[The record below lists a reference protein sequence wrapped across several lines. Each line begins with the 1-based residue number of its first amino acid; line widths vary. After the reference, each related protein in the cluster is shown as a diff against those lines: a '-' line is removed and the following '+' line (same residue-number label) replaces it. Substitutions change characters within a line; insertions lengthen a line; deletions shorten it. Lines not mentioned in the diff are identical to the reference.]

1 MQQAQHIG
9 LLLLVVAGAGLGLTV
24 QERVEQA
31 GRVWAVTMA
40 HCGEYGWQDELRTVN
55 QTLAGECK
63 QCFGK
68 VGDWATVA
76 GLERGRACIAQY
88 EPAVE
93 EECGQMLD
101 RVGEGGFQQQDIQ
114 QALVCWENCNL
125 HTIAEK
131 CSVIEDHSLAWLCM
145 LGHRIAGHQYAELA
159 VLGEDPEE
167 KGGPLEQSLLQQTG
181 QSAVAELCRIHNAVL
196 CFTCRGLLVPLT
208 SQQWT
213 VS

>member
-101 RVGEGGFQQQDIQ
+101 RGR
-114 QALVCWENCNL
+114 A
-125 HTIAEK
+125 A
-131 CSVIEDHSLAWLCM
+131 SSS
-145 LGHRIAGHQYAELA
+145 RISSRHWSAGRTATCT
-159 VLGEDPEE
+159 P
-167 KGGPLEQSLLQQTG
+167 S
-181 QSAVAELCRIHNAVL
+181 RRNAA
-196 CFTCRGLLVPLT
+196 
-208 SQQWT
+208 
-213 VS
+213 

>member
-101 RVGEGGFQQQDIQ
+101 RVGETGPPWRGWSV
-114 QALVCWENCNL
+114 AGPASRSTSPRWRRSAGRCW
-125 HTIAEK
+125 
-131 CSVIEDHSLAWLCM
+131 SV
-145 LGHRIAGHQYAELA
+145 AG
-159 VLGEDPEE
+159 
-167 KGGPLEQSLLQQTG
+167 
-181 QSAVAELCRIHNAVL
+181 SASRS
-196 CFTCRGLLVPLT
+196 T
-208 SQQWT
+208 SPRWRR
-213 VS
+213 SAG